1 MKNDFDVVEDAGLEE
16 DETKDAA
23 RKVRRRATEQ
33 TEQTER
39 HIGMQVVEVQRVIDT
54 LEYRIRIKDKTIDAA
69 DLVNA
74 GLTKQVTDL
83 RSALD
88 KARAD
93 VTRLRKQNASLLAT
107 MHERKLESRTRV
119 PKGLE
124 RAKKPVSR

>member
-1 MKNDFDVVEDAGLEE
+1 METSATYEWKMSEE
-16 DETKDAA
+16 
-23 RKVRRRATEQ
+23 RKRFEQ
-33 TEQTER
+33 EQ
-39 HIGMQVVEVQRVIDT
+39 HIGVSHI
-54 LEYRIRIKDKTIDAA
+54 LEADRIIETFEHRIRIKDKTIDAA
-69 DLVNA
+69 NLVNA